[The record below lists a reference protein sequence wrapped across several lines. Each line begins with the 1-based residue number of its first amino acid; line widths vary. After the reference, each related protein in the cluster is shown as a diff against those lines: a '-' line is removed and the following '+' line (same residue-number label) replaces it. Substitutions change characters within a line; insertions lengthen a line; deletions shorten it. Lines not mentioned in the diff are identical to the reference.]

1 MFYAKAFVW
10 RKCKK
15 DGRKGARAKDLRRTR
30 FLTKENVKK
39 LNTMCFV
46 R

>member
-1 MFYAKAFVW
+1 MFYAKVFVW

-15 DGRKGARAKDLRRTR
+15 DERKGVKARDLRRTR
-30 FLTKENVKK
+30 FLAKENVKK

>member
-15 DGRKGARAKDLRRTR
+15 DELKGARARDLRRTK
-30 FLTKENVKK
+30 FLAKEDIKK

-46 R
+46 K